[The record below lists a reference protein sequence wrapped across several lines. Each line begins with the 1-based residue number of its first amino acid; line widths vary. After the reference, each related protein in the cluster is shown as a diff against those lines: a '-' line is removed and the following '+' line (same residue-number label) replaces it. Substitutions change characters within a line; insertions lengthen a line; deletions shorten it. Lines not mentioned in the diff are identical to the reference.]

1 MSRTRHAIRRH
12 SLGHASCAV
21 QLLAGAGLLTLMPSV
36 MAESPF
42 TQALQYAQPLTWVML
57 AAGAGVLLAQ
67 RWLGGRRAPSV
78 GIAESGRDRSC
89 EQSAASAT
97 RSSPARLDSGLL
109 RRIPEHGFEAVIE
122 ALLERSGYQV
132 RSRSPHPDGGVD
144 VGLAPRGAG
153 EGQAGLLRCRQRA
166 GKTVSIDDI
175 RDLEQAM
182 LEQGAVTGHFAT
194 TSLLTPGAIAF
205 ARTRGIQL
213 LDVDGIL
220 RMAAKLSAADQR
232 ALAAAAADDRAVAE
246 LRAATEARSA
256 GPARQAGDAAMLARP
271 DAAPAS
277 RASVVPLPERF
288 RADRVAA

>member
-1 MSRTRHAIRRH
+1 MSRTRHAIRRQ

-42 TQALQYAQPLTWVML
+42 TQALQHAQPLTWVML
-57 AAGAGVLLAQ
+57 AAGVGVLLAQ

-246 LRAATEARSA
+246 LRAAAEARSA

>member
-1 MSRTRHAIRRH
+1 
-12 SLGHASCAV
+12 
-21 QLLAGAGLLTLMPSV
+21 
-36 MAESPF
+36 
-42 TQALQYAQPLTWVML
+42 ML

-78 GIAESGRDRSC
+78 GIAESDRDRSC
-89 EQSAASAT
+89 EQAAASAT
-97 RSSPARLDSGLL
+97 RSNPTRLDSGLL
-109 RRIPEHGFEAVIE
+109 RRIPEHGFEAVTE

-132 RSRSPHPDGGVD
+132 RSRTPLPEGGVD

-153 EGQAGLLRCRQRA
+153 EGQASLLRCRQRA

-182 LEQGAVTGHFAT
+182 LGRGAVTGHFVT

-220 RMAAKLSAADQR
+220 RMAAKLPAADQR
-232 ALAAAAADDRAVAE
+232 ALAAVAADDHAITDA
-246 LRAATEARSA
+246 RAA
-256 GPARQAGDAAMLARP
+256 PAAVRAP
-271 DAAPAS
+271 DACAGAPAS
-277 RASVVPLPERF
+277 RASVVQLPERF